1 MAKPTQDY
9 RDMQIA
15 SVLGKDVLLFRSM
28 VARERLSQPFEYELE
43 ALSLDANI
51 DFKKIIGTSVSVR
64 LLLPNN
70 HERYLNG
77 WVSQFSQI
85 PSGSVRYATYRFTL
99 RPWLWFLTRYSD
111 CRFFQ
116 DKNAP
121 DIIKDIFTD
130 RGYEDFDMTKLS
142 LGDYPKREYCV
153 QYRETDFN
161 FVSRLME
168 DEGIYYYFEHT
179 SDGKNILTL
188 ADNPNN
194 HTIVPGFE
202 TLTYGVSSS
211 ASSAALNTIFEW
223 SISQSVQSGE
233 YALNSFDFENPA
245 SPLYSPVQMPKQHPQ
260 GQAAMYDY
268 PGPDYYADTEAGR
281 RYARIRLEEL
291 HTAYELMQAKT
302 NALGL
307 TAGKLFTLQEHPRAD
322 LNRQY
327 LITSSRVTLYSDYY
341 EASNSGSSEPKF
353 TCELG
358 AIDAKQQFRPARLTP
373 KPFVQ
378 GPQTAIVVP
387 EKGQESEEIST
398 DKHGRI
404 KVQFHWNRPENNM
417 DGKHQQDRSCWIRV
431 SHPWAGKNWG
441 MIHLPRVGQEVI
453 VDFEEGDPD
462 RPICT
467 GRVYNGSSKPPYELP
482 TWKAYSTNK
491 SNTTKGGN
499 GFNEI
504 RYDDRKDKEQ
514 IFIHAQKRMDVRV
527 RGSVYETCGGTR
539 QIRIGMRSDDKPGGN
554 LAVSVGGDTDI
565 HIKGALFE
573 GIDKKVNQTVAED
586 VVCDHQAKEAIVVG
600 DTYELNARQITL
612 EALQQ
617 ITLKVGSSFMTLD
630 LTGITISA
638 PMVKINSGGS
648 AQGTGPVDIQDPL
661 DATPADTGVPGY
673 LDSLPRRGGS
683 PGRNSRTLTGQHGP
697 TVTRNADGSYQVGSI
712 RVNQGTDPNFQR
724 DTLNDIAIIGTTTQ
738 GQQTLNNI
746 NSSGRNVTINERPPA
761 APGTSP
767 NAGATAAN
775 PTNAANGTGTDS
787 TVTYNPNDWP
797 AAAGVPGNNSN
808 APSDVILHHE
818 LTHADHHTNG
828 TRDGTARADCFTT
841 NEEFNTIGNPNG
853 PDNAYRDERG
863 VPRRTNHKDF

>member
-9 RDMQIA
+9 RDTQIA

-70 HERYLNG
+70 RERYFNG
-77 WVSQFSQI
+77 WVSQFSQV
-85 PSGSVRYATYRFTL
+85 PSGTVRYAAYRFTL

-121 DIIKDIFTD
+121 DIIKDVFTD

-168 DEGIYYYFEHT
+168 DEGIYYYFEHA
-179 SDGKNILTL
+179 SDGKNILMLT
-188 ADNPNN
+188 DDPND
-194 HTIVPGFE
+194 HSTVPGYE
-202 TLTYGVSSS
+202 TLPYAVSHNATSS
-211 ASSAALNTIFEW
+211 PRNTIFEW
-223 SISQSVQSGE
+223 SISQSVQPGE

-260 GQAAMYDY
+260 
-268 PGPDYYADTEAGR
+268 AGR
-281 RYARIRLEEL
+281 HVRLSRSRLLCRYRGRPSLCTHPAGR
-291 HTAYELMQAKT
+291 TAYRPRAYASQT

-307 TAGKLFTLQEHPRAD
+307 TVGKLFTLQEHPRAD

-327 LITSSRVTLYSDYY
+327 LITGSRITLYSDRY
-341 EASNSGSSEPKF
+341 EASNSGSSELQF
-353 TCELG
+353 TCEFG
-358 AIDAKQQFRPARLTP
+358 AIDAKQQYRPARLTP

-417 DGKHQQDRSCWIRV
+417 DGKNQQDRSCWIRV

-482 TWKAYSTNK
+482 TWKAYATNK

-504 RYDDRKDKEQ
+504 RYDDRKGKEQ
-514 IFIHAQKRMDVRV
+514 VFMHAQRRMDVRV

-573 GIDKKVNQTVAED
+573 GIDKKVNQTVKED
-586 VVCDHQAKEAIVVG
+586 VVCDHQAKEAIVVK

-617 ITLKVGSSFMTLD
+617 ITLKVGSSFMILD
-630 LTGITISA
+630 LTGITISG

-648 AQGTGPVDIQDPL
+648 AQGTSPVDIQDPL

-673 LDSLPRRGGS
+673 LDSLPRRSGN
-683 PGRNSRTLTGQHGP
+683 PGRNSRTLNGQHGP
-697 TVTRNADGSYQVGSI
+697 AVTRNPDGSYQVGNI

-724 DTLNDIAIIGTTTQ
+724 NTLNDLAIMGTTPE
-738 GQQTLNNI
+738 GQSTLNSI
-746 NSSGRNVTINERPPA
+746 NSSGRNVTINERAPNPA
-761 APGTSP
+761 DPLNAETTASNFP
-767 NAGATAAN
+767 NST
-775 PTNAANGTGTDS
+775 NGTGSDS
-787 TVTYNPNDWP
+787 TIAYDPNQWP
-797 AAAGVPGNNSN
+797 AAAGTPGNNTN

-818 LTHADHHTNG
+818 LSHAEQIANG
-828 TRDGTARADCFTT
+828 NDDLTPRADCFDDQG
-841 NEEFNTIGNPNG
+841 EFNTIAA
-853 PDNAYRDERG
+853 DNRYRDERG
-863 VPRRTNHKDF
+863 VGRRTDHKDF